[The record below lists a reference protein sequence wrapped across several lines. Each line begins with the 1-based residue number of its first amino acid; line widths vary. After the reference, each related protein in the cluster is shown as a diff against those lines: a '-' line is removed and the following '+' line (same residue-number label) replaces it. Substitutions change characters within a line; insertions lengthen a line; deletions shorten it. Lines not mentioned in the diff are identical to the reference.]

1 MRSMEPRSAPG
12 RGAALVRVL
21 AGPPLQ
27 LAGTAPARAFQA
39 PGGGHALAD
48 ASLRARGPGSGD
60 FVMRGPKV
68 RRFNRPRR
76 ITRRVTV
83 GSSPGQFSLRR
94 KQNHLHIVQT
104 KMGAP
109 LCLSLTRKMPIPV
122 GLRYCRTFAIGPQG
136 KSRDIK
142 PVERG
147 EGGSTHRRR
156 ATPTVPTSGGRAL
169 EAATPSATGTTPRG
183 TRWRVTVRAEL
194 SDCSGPGNEV
204 VGPGR
209 TPAPATGAASGVEL
223 GQDQGLAGPPGG
235 PAVLAG
241 GRGAVFF
248 GSRCAEVSIWRCPF
262 VVGALG

>member
-183 TRWRVTVRAEL
+183 TRWRG
-194 SDCSGPGNEV
+194 D
-204 VGPGR
+204 GPGR
-209 TPAPATGAASGVEL
+209 AERLLWARERGCRSRPYAGAGYGCRFRGRAWPGPGL
-223 GQDQGLAGPPGG
+223 GWARLAVRPFWR
-235 PAVLAG
+235 VAG
-241 GRGAVFF
+241 GQFF
-248 GSRCAEVSIWRCPF
+248 LEVAAPRCPF
-262 VVGALG
+262 GVARSS